1 MQQPNSNS
9 DADCVKR
16 LRPQST
22 TASQTDLEVI
32 RPGNEKKAEA
42 TTQKTLEE
50 QAGKHSEVQEA
61 LRCEH
66 EELKAK
72 LCTSEAL
79 KERHEVIVEEELQK
93 IKASNLTL
101 IELQKLNAET
111 MAVLER
117 AEEEKSSLKQMLK
130 KEDIAQR

>member
-1 MQQPNSNS
+1 MQQPNSNC
-9 DADCVKR
+9 DADWCEEAPTSKHNG
-16 LRPQST
+16 
-22 TASQTDLEVI
+22 LEVI

-79 KERHEVIVEEELQK
+79 KERHEEIVEEELQK

-101 IELQKLNAET
+101 IELQNLNTDDGCTGKSRGGE
-111 MAVLER
+111 VLT
-117 AEEEKSSLKQMLK
+117 
-130 KEDIAQR
+130 